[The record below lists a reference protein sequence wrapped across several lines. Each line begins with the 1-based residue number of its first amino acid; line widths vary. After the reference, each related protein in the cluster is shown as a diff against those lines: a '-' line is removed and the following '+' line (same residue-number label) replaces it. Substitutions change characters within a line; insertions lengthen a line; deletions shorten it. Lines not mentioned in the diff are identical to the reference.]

1 MTSLSG
7 KPFANKYNL
16 TGKNTKYIS
25 PIPYEINK
33 LKIRIL
39 DMFILP
45 LISKQFPKIQENRFL
60 LDSFKER
67 LLTYHKTYK
76 IEELLLY
83 SDLLSLFEIFT
94 DQQIQL
100 EENEKQLHKT
110 DSSQN
115 QVISMMYKTTMI
127 KIKPEYELYNAIL
140 GRPKRELNET
150 YKEPIIKDIQKCMIM
165 ENITFQKMKDMI
177 TNKYINPI

>member
-7 KPFANKYNL
+7 KSLTNKYML
-16 TGKNTKYIS
+16 TGKNTKYVS

-39 DMFILP
+39 DTFILP

-60 LDSFKER
+60 IDSFKQR
-67 LLTYHKTYK
+67 LLSYYKTYK

-83 SDLLSLFEIFT
+83 NDLLSLFEVFS

-100 EENEKQLHKT
+100 EENEKQLNKV
-110 DSSQN
+110 DSSKN
-115 QVISMMYKTTMI
+115 QVASMMYKTAMI

-150 YKEPIIKDIQKCMIM
+150 HREAIIKDIQKCMIM
-165 ENITFQKMKDMI
+165 ENITFQKMKEII

>member
-1 MTSLSG
+1 MTLLSG
-7 KPFANKYNL
+7 KHEMNKHCL
-16 TGKNTKYIS
+16 TGKSNKYIS
-25 PIPYEINK
+25 SVPYEINK

-45 LISKQFPKIQENRFL
+45 LLSKQISKIQENRFL

-67 LLTYHKTYK
+67 LEYYYKLYK

-83 SDLLSLFEIFT
+83 KDLLSVFEVFA

-100 EENEKQLHKT
+100 EESDKELYKNSASKNEI
-110 DSSQN
+110 
-115 QVISMMYKTTMI
+115 ISMIYRTAMI

-150 YKEPIIKDIQKCMIM
+150 YKEEIIKDIQKCMIM
-165 ENITFQKMKDMI
+165 ENITFQKMKEII
-177 TNKYINPI
+177 TNKYLNPI